1 MISYALF
8 GNPVKHSKSPRIHQ
22 LFAEQMNIKH
32 HTYGSICASLE
43 NFKEELKNFFESGAH
58 GANITVPFKKTAYNL
73 SHKLTKRALLAG
85 SVNTIKKLEDN
96 QLLGDN
102 TDGIGLLIDLKRIN
116 FIKPKDN
123 ILIIGAGGAAY
134 GIIFPLLSY
143 GCSIMINNRT
153 ISHAEEIVHRFKK
166 YGNISILT
174 NFNQYD
180 HKFNIIINATSCG
193 IYGKKP
199 ELPNKL
205 ITPNIYCYDIFYQ
218 PKLTP
223 FLQWCKQQG
232 CKQYTDGIG
241 MLVAQAAESFLL
253 WHGVLPPL
261 QNVIKQIKDE
271 TIISIP

>member
-1 MISYALF
+1 MISYAVF
-8 GNPVKHSKSPRIHQ
+8 GNPVKHSQSPRIHQ
-22 LFAEQMNIKH
+22 LFAEQMNMKH

-43 NFKEELKNFFESGAH
+43 NFKEELRKFFDSGAH
-58 GANITVPFKKTAYNL
+58 GANITIPFKKQAYNL

-102 TDGIGLLIDLKRIN
+102 TDGIGLIFDLKRIN

-123 ILIIGAGGAAY
+123 ILIVGAGGAAY

-166 YGNISILT
+166 YGKISILT
-174 NFNQYD
+174 NFNQDDY
-180 HKFNIIINATSCG
+180 KFNIIINATSCG

-199 ELPNKL
+199 ELPNQL
-205 ITPNIYCYDIFYQ
+205 ITPNTCCYDIFYQ

-232 CKQYTDGIG
+232 CQQYTDGIG
-241 MLVAQAAESFLL
+241 MLIAQAAESFLL

-261 QNVIKQIKDE
+261 QNVIKTIQDE
-271 TIISIP
+271 IRISI